1 MRRDCRQREGQEW
14 RPVCELGKGR
24 QPQEACSLSLCQGG
38 QASAHLQPETCLFET
53 QISLSIETRVG
64 DGFFKW
70 EQDEESEV
78 WVHQLV

>member
-1 MRRDCRQREGQEW
+1 MRRGYRQREGQEW

-24 QPQEACSLSLCQGG
+24 LPQEACSLSPCQGG
-38 QASAHLQPETCLFET
+38 RLLLTYNLRPVFET